1 MMKFLADKN
10 LTRLIGDGTLTYI
23 QALEMHNMEGY
34 EDELKLPNSAR
45 ERNLLNVL
53 ARLPAAL
60 PLRSTMMVVDI
71 SQAIDRCY
79 PKTDGTLPNAC
90 NNSKIWS
97 IRAGRALD
105 AVEMAKLMG
114 HELDEI
120 DLKGITECQMRK
132 MLAHSTHLATAGFVL
147 IGLLAAVG
155 SSVGSSVGRSF
166 SLNDD
171 S

>member
-1 MMKFLADKN
+1 MKKFLADKS

-45 ERNLLNVL
+45 ERNLLNVF

-60 PLRSTMMVVDI
+60 PLRSTAMVVDI

-79 PKTDGTLPNAC
+79 PKTDGTVPTAGINA
-90 NNSKIWS
+90 KLWS
-97 IRAGRALD
+97 FRAGRALD
-105 AVEMAKLMG
+105 VIEVAKLMG
-114 HELDEI
+114 HELDKM
-120 DLKGITECQMRK
+120 DLTGLTESQMRK
-132 MLAHSTHLATAGFVL
+132 MLGQSMHVATAGFAL

-155 SSVGSSVGRSF
+155 SSEK
-166 SLNDD
+166 DAE
-171 S
+171 

>member
-1 MMKFLADKN
+1 MMKFLADKS

-23 QALEMHNMEGY
+23 QALEMHNRDN
-34 EDELKLPNSAR
+34 DELKLPHSTR
-45 ERNLLNVL
+45 ERNMLNVF
-53 ARLPAAL
+53 ARLPVAQ
-60 PLRSTMMVVDI
+60 PLRSTVMIVDI

-79 PKTDGTLPNAC
+79 PKTDGTVPTACINA
-90 NNSKIWS
+90 KLWS

-105 AVEMAKLMG
+105 VIEVAKLMG

-120 DLKGITECQMRK
+120 DLKGITESQMRR
-132 MLAHSTHLATAGFVL
+132 MLGNSMHVATAGFAL

-155 SSVGSSVGRSF
+155 SSVGNSVGRSF